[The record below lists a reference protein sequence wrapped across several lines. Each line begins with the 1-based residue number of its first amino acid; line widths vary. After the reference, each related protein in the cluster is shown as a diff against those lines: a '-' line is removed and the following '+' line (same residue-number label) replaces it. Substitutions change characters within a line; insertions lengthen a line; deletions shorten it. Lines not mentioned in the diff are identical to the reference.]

1 MKIAVIGGGAWG
13 TTLANVFAGCGQE
26 TWLWV
31 REPEVLASI
40 MNRHENEWYLPGV
53 ALDERLVVTQSRKQA
68 CEGTSMF
75 VWVVPSQFLR
85 PALRDFKAHLP
96 ARPVTICANKGVE
109 LETLSTMSEIVE
121 QELGDMKPRFAMLS
135 GPSFADEV
143 SRQVPTTVA
152 LGCADKRLGKEI
164 REALS
169 SEHFRIYTNTD
180 YRGVEL
186 GGALKNIIAIAAGC
200 ADGLEFGHNARAA
213 LITRG
218 LAEMGRLGMALGA
231 KAATFQ
237 GLAGMGDLVLTCT
250 GDLSRNRQVG
260 LALGRGKKLTDILT
274 ETRSVAEGVKT
285 TESVYHLSRKL
296 GVPMP
301 ITEQLYKILYED
313 KDPRQAVYDLMTREL
328 RDE

>member
-13 TTLANVFAGCGQE
+13 TTLADVFAATGRE

-31 REPEVLASI
+31 REAEVLSAI
-40 MNRHENEWYLPGV
+40 VNKRENVWYLPGV
-53 ALDERLVVTQSRKQA
+53 KLDERLVATQSRKQA
-68 CEGTSMF
+68 CEGTDIF

-85 PALRDFKAHLP
+85 PALADFKPHLP
-96 ARPVTICANKGVE
+96 KRPVMVCANKGVE

-121 QELGDMKPRFAMLS
+121 QELADLRPRFAMLS
-135 GPSFADEV
+135 GPSFAAEV
-143 SRQVPTTVA
+143 ARRVPTTVA

-164 REALS
+164 QEALS

-218 LAEMGRLGMALGA
+218 LAEMGRLGAALGA

-260 LALGRGKKLTDILT
+260 LALGRGKRLADILS

-285 TESVYHLSRKL
+285 TESVYQLSRKL
-296 GVPMP
+296 GVAMP
-301 ITEQLYKILYED
+301 ITEQLYRVLYED

-328 RDE
+328 TDE